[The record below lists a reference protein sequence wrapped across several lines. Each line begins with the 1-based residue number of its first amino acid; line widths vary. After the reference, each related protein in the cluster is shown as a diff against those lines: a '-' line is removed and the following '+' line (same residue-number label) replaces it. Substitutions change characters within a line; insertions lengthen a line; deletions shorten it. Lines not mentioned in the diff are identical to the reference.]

1 MHGYSLVRMTEH
13 DEDAELA
20 EKLAYWRETGGL
32 NISPKATPN
41 RTPQKPSKPHEP
53 NNAWERGVATD
64 HRGMPY
70 LNSDLSPMGVKR
82 FSELRSKFEDRQK
95 SRINTSGPSSGS

>member
-1 MHGYSLVRMTEH
+1 MTEH

-41 RTPQKPSKPHEP
+41 RTPQKPSKPREP
-53 NNAWERGVATD
+53 NNAWERGIATD
-64 HRGMPY
+64 SRGMPY
-70 LNSDLSPMGVKR
+70 LNSDLSPIGVK
-82 FSELRSKFEDRQK
+82 ELSHSRHKYREFQK
-95 SRINTSGPSSGS
+95 PSITTKD